1 METNPSSWHLC
12 VSGQWGLANM
22 DIGPR
27 LRTTASNNCQAP
39 VYNIHFNQP
48 SSAMLPEYTLVQST
62 SHPAQ
67 QSIANLQSLTTFSI
81 DVCLGC
87 GRKEH
92 DYSRGMLLQTKAV
105 GYKIVVE
112 LLMTLSNILISM
124 KIE

>member
-1 METNPSSWHLC
+1 MC
-12 VSGQWGLANM
+12 VSGQWAWQIWILVPGSGQLLLT
-22 DIGPR
+22 IVKH
-27 LRTTASNNCQAP
+27 LCI
-39 VYNIHFNQP
+39 VYNILFKQP

-92 DYSRGMLLQTKAV
+92 DYSRGMLLQTRAV
-105 GYKIVVE
+105 GYNIVVG
-112 LLMTLSNILISM
+112 
-124 KIE
+124 